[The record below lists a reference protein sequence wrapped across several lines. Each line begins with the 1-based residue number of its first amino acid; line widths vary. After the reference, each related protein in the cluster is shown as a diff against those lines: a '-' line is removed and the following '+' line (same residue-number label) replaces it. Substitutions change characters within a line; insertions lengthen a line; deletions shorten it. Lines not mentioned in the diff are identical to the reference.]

1 MKDILKIVRNDS
13 CKPIDNI
20 IYKNDPFC
28 CYIVYTNVSNNI
40 NMNVW
45 ANVLIDSFNL
55 TILSKTQL
63 NNAYNILETI

>member
-20 IYKNDPFC
+20 IYKNDPFRC
-28 CYIVYTNVSNNI
+28 NIVYINVCNNI
-40 NMNVW
+40 SRNVW

-55 TILSKTQL
+55 TTPSKTQL
-63 NNAYNILETI
+63 NNSYKLLETI